1 MSSADPDGPRDVD
14 YEGTDR
20 GASVSVILTDGE
32 PGSGPRL
39 HRHPYDETW
48 VVQEGRVR
56 FRLGDTELVAGPGEL
71 VLAPPNAPHKFTVE
85 GPGRAKM
92 VCIHANPTFET
103 EWLE

>member
-1 MSSADPDGPRDVD
+1 MTDF
-14 YEGTDR
+14 EGAER

-48 VVQEGRVR
+48 VVQEGRVT
-56 FRLGDTELVAGPGEL
+56 FRLADEQFTAGPGDLVVAPPDTPHAFTVAGPG
-71 VLAPPNAPHKFTVE
+71 
-85 GPGRAKM
+85 RARM
-92 VCIHANPTFET
+92 VCIHASPTFVT

>member
-1 MSSADPDGPRDVD
+1 MSSVDPGGLRDMD
-14 YEGTDR
+14 FEGADR
-20 GASVSVILTDGE
+20 GATVSVILTDGE

-48 VVQEGRVR
+48 AVQEGRVR
-56 FRLGDTELVAGPGEL
+56 FQLGDAELVAGAGEL
-71 VLAPPNAPHKFTVE
+71 VVAPPNAPHKFTVE
-85 GPGRAKM
+85 GPGRARM